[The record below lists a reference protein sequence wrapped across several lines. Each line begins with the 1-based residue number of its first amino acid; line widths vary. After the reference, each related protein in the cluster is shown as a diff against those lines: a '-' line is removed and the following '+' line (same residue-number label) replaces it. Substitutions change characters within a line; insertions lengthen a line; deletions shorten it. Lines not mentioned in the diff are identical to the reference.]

1 MTTTKFKV
9 GEELVFCGQKAEI
22 TQVNEDGTYNLEYC
36 MEIFKDEKFY
46 CKNVTEE
53 HILKL
58 KGVK

>member
-9 GEELVFCGQKAEI
+9 GEEFLFFGQKANI
-22 TQVNEDGTYNLEYC
+22 TQVNEDGTYNFEYC